1 MNYHVNPKRERKKEQ
16 ERIEKERM
24 RRLMAEDEEGY
35 RKFIDQKK
43 DKRLAFLLSQTAK
56 YISILTTMIKQHKV
70 DRKKKKKDGKEQ
82 RKRRRKRMVL
92 KSGDIHHLDID
103 CEAYDCRVTVVEMAF
118 DKTIAG
124 DDVPFSRDLY
134 NLLQNHSGWKYV
146 ISDNDDDDGDSV
158 R

>member
-1 MNYHVNPKRERKKEQ
+1 MNYHVNPKRERKIEQ

-43 DKRLAFLLSQTAK
+43 DKRLAFLLLQTDK
-56 YISILTTMIKQHKV
+56 CIDNLTEMVQQQKN
-70 DRKKKKKDGKEQ
+70 RKNDEEQ
-82 RKRRRKRMVL
+82 GKRMVL
-92 KSGDIHHLDID
+92 ESGDIHHLDID